1 MNTAYS
7 RGSWVVYDILRY
19 RVKTSRTMSCLKQ
32 VHVYYSIYIYT
43 TMQGLGSLN
52 SSVYIYI
59 YIQVCTHILHSLS
72 YQLMKQ
78 YVNEGLLIIFQMC
91 VLYLCLLVFSEVLL
105 RNEVAN
111 LVGPGPKRMPVP

>member
-1 MNTAYS
+1 MCIT
-7 RGSWVVYDILRY
+7 V
-19 RVKTSRTMSCLKQ
+19 
-32 VHVYYSIYIYT
+32 YIYNHYI
-43 TMQGLGSLN
+43 TMQSLGSLN
-52 SSVYIYI
+52 SSVYYI
-59 YIQVCTHILHSLS
+59 YIQLCTHILHSLS

>member
-32 VHVYYSIYIYT
+32 VHVYYSIYIYNYA
-43 TMQGLGSLN
+43 GFR
-52 SSVYIYI
+52 VFEFICIYI

>member
-59 YIQVCTHILHSLS
+59 YKYVHIFYIVYHI
-72 YQLMKQ
+72 
-78 YVNEGLLIIFQMC
+78 N
-91 VLYLCLLVFSEVLL
+91 
-105 RNEVAN
+105 
-111 LVGPGPKRMPVP
+111 